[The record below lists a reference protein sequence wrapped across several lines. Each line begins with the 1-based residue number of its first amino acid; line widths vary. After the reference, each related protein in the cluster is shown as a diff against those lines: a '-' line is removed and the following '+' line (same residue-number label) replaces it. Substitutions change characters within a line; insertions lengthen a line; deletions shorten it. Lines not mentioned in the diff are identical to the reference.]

1 MFDDERPLHQN
12 CAEEGSFDL
21 AYHLSLCRAL
31 TPACGGPI
39 LRPTLN
45 QRKLSR
51 EGCLMCIFPCH
62 NLEAKTLVRL
72 GITSAIL
79 LGLIALA
86 TCAQDVPKYQVDPF
100 WPLELPNNWII
111 GQVGGLAVDR
121 LDRIWVLQRPA
132 SNTVDEIG
140 ASLRPPRSQ
149 CCIAAPPVLEF
160 DRQGHLL
167 HAWGGPGEGYD
178 WPNSEHGIY
187 VDKDDNVWIGGS
199 GATDRHLLKFKS
211 DGRFLMQIGHPSSD
225 PPNSMR
231 TDILG
236 RPAGIEVDSEA
247 HEVYIADG
255 YMNKR
260 VIVFDSDKGEF
271 KRLWGAYGNP
281 PNDAD
286 PGAYNPAAPPD
297 QQFRNPVHCV
307 HISRDGLV
315 YVCDRVND
323 RMQVF
328 TKQGKFVKEF
338 TLHPETLG
346 IGSIWQFA
354 FSTDEHQKFLLVA
367 DGENNV
373 IWTLRREDGAV
384 LGLTGHNGRNAGQ
397 FHWLHQIVS
406 DSRGDLYTG
415 EVDTGKRIQKFVL
428 VNPGKSQK

>member
-1 MFDDERPLHQN
+1 M
-12 CAEEGSFDL
+12 
-21 AYHLSLCRAL
+21 
-31 TPACGGPI
+31 
-39 LRPTLN
+39 PTLRFQN
-45 QRKLSR
+45 KSK
-51 EGCLMCIFPCH
+51 I
-62 NLEAKTLVRL
+62 ALVSFSL
-72 GITSAIL
+72 ASAIL
-79 LGLIALA
+79 LGAFTLPA
-86 TCAQDVPKYQVDPF
+86 CAQDPPKYRVDPS
-100 WPLELPNNWII
+100 WPQELPNNWII
-111 GQVGGLAVDR
+111 GQIGGLAVDR
-121 LDRIWVLQRPA
+121 QDHIWVLQRPA

-140 ASLRPPRSQ
+140 ASLTPPRSM

-160 DRQGHLL
+160 DQQGHLL
-167 HAWGGPGEGYD
+167 QFWGGPDQGFD
-178 WPNSEHGIY
+178 WPKSEHGIY
-187 VDKDDNVWIGGS
+187 VDKDGNVWIGSS
-199 GATDRHLLKFKS
+199 GPTDRHVLKFKN
-211 DGRFLMQIGHPSSD
+211 DGHFLLQIGHPSSD
-225 PPNSMR
+225 PPNSSR
-231 TDILG
+231 TDLLG

-260 VIVFDSDKGEF
+260 VIVFDSDTGAF

-286 PGAYNPAAPPD
+286 PGAYNPAASSD

-338 TLHPETLG
+338 ALRPETLG
-346 IGSIWQFA
+346 IGSVWQFA

-384 LGLTGHNGRNAGQ
+384 LGQTGHNGRNAGQ
-397 FHWLHQIVS
+397 FHWLHQLVS

-415 EVDTGKRIQKFVL
+415 EVDTGKRVQKFVL
-428 VNPGKSQK
+428 VNPAKSQK

>member
-1 MFDDERPLHQN
+1 MHTFPSHKT
-12 CAEEGSFDL
+12 CA
-21 AYHLSLCRAL
+21 
-31 TPACGGPI
+31 
-39 LRPTLN
+39 
-45 QRKLSR
+45 KV
-51 EGCLMCIFPCH
+51 
-62 NLEAKTLVRL
+62 LVQF
-72 GITSAIL
+72 GIASAIL
-79 LGLIALA
+79 LSAEALA
-86 TCAQDVPKYQVDPF
+86 TSAQDAPKYQVDPS

-111 GQVGGLAVDR
+111 GQIGGLAVDR
-121 LDRIWVLQRPA
+121 EDRIWVLQRPA

-140 ASLRPPRSQ
+140 ASLTPPRSQ

-167 HAWGGPGEGYD
+167 HSWGGPGEGFD
-178 WPNSEHGIY
+178 WPKSEHGIY
-187 VDKDDNVWIGGS
+187 VDKDGNVWIGGS
-199 GATDRHLLKFKS
+199 GPTDRHVLKFKS
-211 DGRFLMQIGHPSSD
+211 DGRFLLQIGHPSSD
-225 PPNSMR
+225 PPNSLR

-260 VIVFDSDKGEF
+260 VIVFDSNTGIF

-281 PNDAD
+281 PVDAE
-286 PGAYNPAAPPD
+286 PGPYNPSSPPS

-338 TLHPETLG
+338 TLRPETLG
-346 IGSIWQFA
+346 IGSVWQFA
-354 FSTDEHQKFLLVA
+354 FSTDEHQTFLLVA

-384 LGLTGHNGRNAGQ
+384 LGQTGHNGRNAGQ

-406 DSRGDLYTG
+406 DSDGDLYTG

-428 VNPGKSQK
+428 VNRGTSQLR